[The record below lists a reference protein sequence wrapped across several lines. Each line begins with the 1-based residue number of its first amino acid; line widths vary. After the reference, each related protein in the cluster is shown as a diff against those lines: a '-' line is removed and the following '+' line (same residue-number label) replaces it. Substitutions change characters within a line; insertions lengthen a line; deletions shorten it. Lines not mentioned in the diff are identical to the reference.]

1 MPRIGRRELLEK
13 TSKAA
18 AGAGLVGLAGCSGDG
33 DDGDGGGGDGGDGG
47 GGDGGDGGGGDGG
60 DGGDGGGDGE
70 PIVIGASIS
79 KSGQLAA
86 NGKAYSDGY
95 RAFIKW
101 VNDEKGGLD
110 VGGETRPLEFIEYD
124 DESNCETS
132 VRLVTRLI
140 EQDDADIILGPYS
153 SGCVY
158 ATVPAVKQRGKI
170 MIQGSGI
177 ADKIF
182 EDFNQDQVSVF
193 GTTPP
198 ASLYIQGSV
207 DFPASQGAETAGM
220 FSDQGTFAQS
230 LREGAIAAMEEEGI
244 ELLVD
249 DSVPQDARDVSSPV
263 QAMADADPD
272 FVMFNT
278 HLELSVL
285 AQRAAKDAGLD
296 PDLIYG
302 GSGVSETEYWEALG
316 ADAIDT
322 TYYTTWSPDIEISG
336 NPPYM
341 GNQMAQEV
349 YNGYQQGELSDEL
362 DPISSRRV
370 SGMQVVQVAAWAV
383 EEAGSTNDDDLREA
397 LLDADFKGIFGV
409 DINFD
414 DMGTLQQ
421 GGFSGQVQGEESLPI
436 VYPENVATGD
446 GIYPRRP
453 WDDEVR
459 Q

>member
-1 MPRIGRRELLEK
+1 MPRIGRREILEK

-18 AGAGLVGLAGCSGDG
+18 VGAGLVGLAGCSGDG
-33 DDGDGGGGDGGDGG
+33 DDGDGGDGGDGG
-47 GGDGGDGGGGDGG
+47 SGGSGGDGGG
-60 DGGDGGGDGE
+60 E
-70 PIVIGASIS
+70 PDPVVIGASIS

-86 NGKAYSDGY
+86 NGKAFSDGY
-95 RAFIKW
+95 RAFVEW
-101 VNDEKGGLD
+101 VNEEKGGLNVD
-110 VGGETRPLEFIEYD
+110 GEMRPIEYIEYD

-140 EQDDADIILGPYS
+140 EQDDVDVILGPYS

-158 ATVPAVKQRGKI
+158 ATVPAVQQAGKI

-177 ADKIF
+177 ADRIF

-207 DFPASQGAETAGM
+207 GYPASQGAETAAM

-230 LREGAIAAMEEEGI
+230 LRSGAMAAMEEEGV

-249 DSVPQDARDVSSPV
+249 ETIPQDARDVSSPI
-263 QAMADADPD
+263 QAMVDADPD
-272 FVMFNT
+272 FAMFNT

-285 AQRAAKDAGLD
+285 AQREAKNAGLD

-316 ADAIDT
+316 GDALDT
-322 TYYTTWSPDIEISG
+322 TYYTTWSPEIEVSG

-341 GNQMAQEV
+341 GNQGAQDI
-349 YNGYQQGELSDEL
+349 YNQFQQGSLSEQL

-370 SGMQVVQVAAWAV
+370 SGMQVVQVASWAL
-383 EEAGSTNDDDLREA
+383 EDAGTTDNSALRES
-397 LLDADFKGIFGV
+397 LLDADFTGIFGV
-409 DINFD
+409 DINFS
-414 DMGTLQQ
+414 DMGTLEQ
-421 GGFSGQVQGEESLPI
+421 GGFSGQLQGEEEQPI
-436 VYPENVATGD
+436 VYPENVATGE
-446 GIYPRRP
+446 GTYPRRP
-453 WDDEVR
+453 WDHEVR